1 MEGKEDLDRTKEKA
15 LLNAIEI
22 VEVTNN
28 GE

>member
-1 MEGKEDLDRTKEKA
+1 MEKKEDLNRTNEKA
-15 LLNAIEI
+15 LFNAIEI